1 MERCGEYQ
9 PPGSTVATPLGWW
22 RRARRA
28 RCEAVNLVENFTWS
42 TGGIMCMDT
51 STLVWKM
58 CVCIYIINIY
68 IHIQFGLFEVNWS
81 FEETKTTSEFFFST
95 GCQWRWSIVDQC
107 GPSPERYHDRN
118 SKDKVQ
124 KSAKIVATSPNLEVG
139 DAVSDAAA
147 GGKGEGNLS
156 RGTMVISYKF

>member
-1 MERCGEYQ
+1 MAHPQ
-9 PPGSTVATPLGWW
+9 SV
-22 RRARRA
+22 
-28 RCEAVNLVENFTWS
+28 
-42 TGGIMCMDT
+42 
-51 STLVWKM
+51 
-58 CVCIYIINIY
+58 
-68 IHIQFGLFEVNWS
+68 
-81 FEETKTTSEFFFST
+81 
-95 GCQWRWSIVDQC
+95 
-107 GPSPERYHDRN
+107 YHDRN